1 MATWKSWVI
10 VAALASTACDSTS
23 HEDGGASENTHRDAS
38 AATSDAS
45 SGGPDEG
52 GATLDSDA
60 TSRTNDGAVPILPS
74 PPAAVGSGALTN
86 IDGLPF
92 LFLGEQSRHSSSY
105 DRTQNNIDFG
115 NAYGIDASGN
125 SILLDA
131 RTPGCVYRIW
141 FTGFATTDQIH
152 FYFDDETTPRISMPL
167 LQLFSGTSPPFT
179 APLAGD
185 AFASSGGFYSY
196 VPLPFAKSLRITATP
211 DTRLYYNIDYH
222 TLPPDAVVSTWTGQE
237 DLSVARAVWGAPGTD
252 PRVTTNAGN
261 DERTTFDTSFD
272 LMPAQTQKLFDG
284 EGPAELTS
292 LELHLPGLMALPVA
306 GSADGGSEGGAD
318 TSDAEGLDAGALGP
332 LADVLGQLWIGM
344 AWDDE
349 PNPSVLATVG
359 SLFALGD
366 LGAGASGG
374 LMAGMRADGTLYLY
388 FPMPFFRHARVTIT
402 NYGSTPVTGLWASVK
417 RQPFPYSF
425 DQVGTFAV
433 NYSVVNSTSA
443 ADLTLL
449 DTAGSGKVVGVVVT
463 ESRATCSNC
472 TVRDYLE
479 GNEHILVDG
488 ARTPVVLGTGTED
501 FFNGGFYFYEGP
513 FGLPSQGNVVHAAT
527 PNYDATAMYRFF
539 LSDPISFR
547 NHVRVSLQHG
557 PTDNDAV
564 SASSLIYYY
573 RQARLRL
580 VLNDALIVG
589 DATSEQQHLY
599 EINDATWSG
608 SLSATWEGE
617 FSAQSM
623 TATGRSHKGSSS
635 FILQIDPANRGVTL
649 RRMLNQGTGNQNAQV
664 FVNGALVGTWYCPG
678 SNLSH
683 AWREEDFALPA
694 SMTANKSAL
703 LIEIRFVSSD
713 VDWTEFEY
721 DSYSLLP

>member
-10 VAALASTACDSTS
+10 VAALAITACDSTS
-23 HEDGGASENTHRDAS
+23 QEDNDAGAENTHRDAS
-38 AATSDAS
+38 SASDAS
-45 SGGPDEG
+45 PNGRDGGG
-52 GATLDSDA
+52 GAARSSDA
-60 TSRTNDGAVPILPS
+60 TSETNDGAVSMLPS
-74 PPAAVGSGALTN
+74 PPAAVGGGALTN
-86 IDGLPF
+86 IDSLPF

-115 NAYGIDASGN
+115 NAYGLDASGN
-125 SILLDA
+125 SILLDT

-141 FTGFATTDQIH
+141 FTGFASTDQIH
-152 FYFDDETTPRISMPL
+152 FYFDGEATPRISMPL
-167 LQLFSGTSPPFT
+167 SQLFSGTSPPFT

-196 VPLPFAKSLRITATP
+196 VPLPFAKSLRITSTP

-237 DLSVARAVWGAPGTD
+237 DLSAARAVWGAPGTN
-252 PRVTTNAGN
+252 PRVTTNPGS
-261 DERTTFDTSFD
+261 DEGTTFDTSFD
-272 LMPAQTQKLFDG
+272 LMPAQTQMLFDG
-284 EGPAELTS
+284 EGPAELAS
-292 LELHLPGLMALPVA
+292 LELHLPGLTATPVA
-306 GSADGGSEGGAD
+306 GSADGGAD
-318 TSDAEGLDAGALGP
+318 AADAEASDVAALGP
-332 LADVLGQLWIGM
+332 LANVLGQLWIGM
-344 AWDDE
+344 EWDDE

-388 FPMPFFRHARVTIT
+388 FPMPFFRHARVAIT
-402 NYGSTPVTGLWASVK
+402 NYGSTSVTGLWAGIK
-417 RQPFPYSF
+417 RRPFPYSF
-425 DQVGTFAV
+425 DQVGTFAA
-433 NYSVVNSTSA
+433 NYSVVNSTNA

-501 FFNGGFYFYEGP
+501 FFNGGFYFFEGP
-513 FGLPSQGNVVHAAT
+513 FGLPSQGNVVHAA
-527 PNYDATAMYRFF
+527 PSNYDATAMYRFF
-539 LSDPISFR
+539 LSDPIVYR

-573 RQARLRL
+573 RQDRLRL

-589 DATSEQQHLY
+589 DARSEQQHLY
-599 EINDATWSG
+599 QINNATWSG

-617 FSAQSM
+617 FSSQSM

-635 FILQIDPANRGVTL
+635 FVLQIDPANEGVTL

-664 FVNGALVGTWYCPG
+664 LVNGNLVGTWYCPG

-683 AWREEDFALPA
+683 AWREEDFSLPA

-703 LIEIRFVSSD
+703 LIEIRFISSD

-721 DSYSLLP
+721 ESYSLLP